1 MKAIFIFGGLVL
13 IGVLCS
19 LGIIFL
25 GTREER
31 KMKLI
36 KKYFPNF
43 EKDMEI
49 YEDLWVTCIRQE
61 DKIDILSKQVNQL
74 TKELSYTCPCTRF
87 YIQRENELKRLTA
100 ERKTQGKV
108 YAELFN
114 VLRQSRQNLEQK
126 YFFIEFGAD
135 GGYDIVGSKRE
146 IKKGLKFCFKY
157 EKSGK

>member
-1 MKAIFIFGGLVL
+1 MKAIFIFGGLIL

-49 YEDLWVTCIRQE
+49 YEDLWITCIHQE
-61 DKIDILSKQVNQL
+61 DKIDILSKQVNRL
-74 TKELSYTCPCTRF
+74 TKELSYTCPCSKF
-87 YIQRENELKRLTA
+87 YIQRESELKQLTA
-100 ERKTQGKV
+100 EKTKQEKI
-108 YAELFN
+108 YKELKT
-114 VLRQSRQNLEQK
+114 VLFQSKENLTKK
-126 YFFIEFGAD
+126 YFFIDFSAD
-135 GGYDIVGSKRE
+135 DGYDIIGTKRE
-146 IKKGLKFCFKY
+146 IKKGIKYHFKFK
-157 EKSGK
+157 ESGK

>member
-1 MKAIFIFGGLVL
+1 M
-13 IGVLCS
+13 S
-19 LGIIFL
+19 
-25 GTREER
+25 R
-31 KMKLI
+31 KLKLI
-36 KKYFPNF
+36 KKYYPNF
-43 EKDMEI
+43 EKEMQI
-49 YEDLWVTCIRQE
+49 YEDLWITFINQE
-61 DKIDILSKQVNQL
+61 NKVSNLLKQIEQL

-87 YIQRENELKRLTA
+87 YIQRENELKQLTT
-100 ERKTQGKV
+100 ERKIQEKV

>member
-1 MKAIFIFGGLVL
+1 M
-13 IGVLCS
+13 S
-19 LGIIFL
+19 
-25 GTREER
+25 R
-31 KMKLI
+31 KLKLI
-36 KKYFPNF
+36 KKYYPNF
-43 EKDMEI
+43 EKEMQI

-87 YIQRENELKRLTA
+87 YIQRENELKQLTA